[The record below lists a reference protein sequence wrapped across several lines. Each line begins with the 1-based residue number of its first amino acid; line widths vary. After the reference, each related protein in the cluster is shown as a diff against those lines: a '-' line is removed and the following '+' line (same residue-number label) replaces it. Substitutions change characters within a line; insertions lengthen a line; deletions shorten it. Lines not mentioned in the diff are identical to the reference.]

1 MKLKVEQTGAD
12 WSERE
17 RVDAKVE
24 ARAFVLNRDTK
35 VVDPEIAPLLSS
47 LFDDNNEWLN
57 LPKPTQELSSAE
69 TAKGLKS
76 SMKGLQEMR
85 SSFDGNEQKRIDG
98 LVDEIARFLRE
109 KNELIARKA
118 IPS

>member
-12 WSERE
+12 WSEQE

-24 ARAFVLNRDTK
+24 ARAFVLNRQTK
-35 VVDPEIAPLLSS
+35 VSDPEIAPMLSS
-47 LFDDNNEWLN
+47 LFDENNDWLN
-57 LPKPTQELSSAE
+57 LPKADVELSSEQTAE
-69 TAKGLKS
+69 GLKS
-76 SMKGLQEMR
+76 SLQGLQEIR
-85 SSFDGNEQKRIDG
+85 GSFDGNGQKRIDG